1 MDQIEIVRK
10 LINQFNWHTPSW
22 DLFIVLAWL
31 VVSVIYAFA
40 SGRGRI
46 LTVLMSLCM
55 AKLVVIEAPFLS
67 TEVAQRFNIGVASL
81 QQLVTFSGLFLL
93 FFVFLGRYVFKTAAD
108 GKQISGMVFSLV
120 FSFLQVGLLIN
131 TILTLLPKNI
141 QANFTQL
148 IQFAFIKDP
157 ASFVWLVL
165 PIGFL
170 IVLGRLVSDR
180 AEV

>member
-1 MDQIEIVRK
+1 
-10 LINQFNWHTPSW
+10 
-22 DLFIVLAWL
+22 
-31 VVSVIYAFA
+31 
-40 SGRGRI
+40 
-46 LTVLMSLCM
+46 
-55 AKLVVIEAPFLS
+55 
-67 TEVAQRFNIGVASL
+67 
-81 QQLVTFSGLFLL
+81 
-93 FFVFLGRYVFKTAAD
+93 
-108 GKQISGMVFSLV
+108 MVFSLV